1 MATNFTISAVIKAV
15 DKITGPVGAISRRLT
30 ALTAPIGRVRS
41 GLQRITQDPDFRRI
55 TGAIKNL
62 GAVALNAALNIAKM
76 SAALLAIASA
86 AAVSSFFAITKGFAD
101 AGDEAATTATKLG
114 ITTQELQ
121 KMRFAADMLDVSNET
136 LDQGMGKLSR
146 SIVMASKGAKDQ
158 VKALRLLGYTEKQ
171 IRSGKISVTE
181 ATTKLA
187 ARMEDETKAKS
198 NAIIANTLFGISYLE
213 MMPMLKAGGGAIAE
227 LAAEAERLGLV
238 MDEQAIKSAEQYDD
252 ANKRL
257 RYSLMGVRNAI
268 GSHLIPLLNPLING
282 LKDWI
287 VANRELI
294 AQKFTDFILALSAA
308 LKDINWRAVLDGIS
322 TLANGL
328 AKLVEHINV
337 VKWALI
343 AFATM
348 AVAPGIFA
356 VLNLAKAIALPLVA
370 AIGNFIIGIRAGMGV
385 MGAFNAVMAANPIGL
400 LVIGITALIA
410 ALTYAIMKLH
420 EIKEV
425 TGSWIE
431 AFKVALTGLGAL
443 IAETLL
449 APLQGVLKIL
459 ESAFNLFG
467 NAPDWLK
474 KSANFS
480 VSDYFS
486 NKMAEGMGPNAG
498 TANTSG
504 LRNPA
509 AAQTNK
515 AEANVVVDF
524 KNAPKGTRVESDV
537 KGKGM
542 NLGVDVGYQT
552 GGAI

>member
-198 NAIIANTLFGISYLE
+198 NAIIANTLFGKSYLE

-257 RYSLMGVRNAI
+257 QYSLMGVRNAI
-268 GSHLIPLLNPLING
+268 GAQLIPLLNPLING

-348 AVAPGIFA
+348 AVAPGILA
-356 VLNLAKAIALPLVA
+356 IWNLAKAIALPLVA
-370 AIGNFIIGIRAGMGV
+370 ALGNFAIGIRAGMGV
-385 MGAFNAVMAANPIGL
+385 MAAFNAVLAANPVGVAIAA
-400 LVIGITALIA
+400 ITALAAAAYLIYENWEPIA
-410 ALTYAIMKLH
+410 KFFDDLFGGIGQKFDALVGK
-420 EIKEV
+420 IKS
-425 TGSWIE
+425 GIE
-431 AFKVALTGLGAL
+431 AISNGFAAIKNGFSSITNGNAL
-443 IAETLL
+443 ETISK
-449 APLQGVLKIL
+449 GYDV
-459 ESAFNLFG
+459 LFG
-467 NAPDWLK
+467 KKEQAAP
-474 KSANFS
+474 A
-480 VSDYFS
+480 
-486 NKMAEGMGPNAG
+486 
-498 TANTSG
+498 ANTSG

>member
-30 ALTAPIGRVRS
+30 ALTAPIGKVRS
-41 GLQRITQDPDFRRI
+41 SLQRITQDPDFRRI

-198 NAIIANTLFGISYLE
+198 NAIIANTLFGKSYLE

-257 RYSLMGVRNAI
+257 QYSLMGVRNAI
-268 GSHLIPLLNPLING
+268 GAQLIPLLNPLING

-348 AVAPGIFA
+348 AVAPGILA
-356 VLNLAKAIALPLVA
+356 IWNLAKAIALPLVA
-370 AIGNFIIGIRAGMGV
+370 ALGNFAIGIRAGMGV
-385 MGAFNAVMAANPIGL
+385 MAAFNAVLAANPVGVAIAA
-400 LVIGITALIA
+400 ITALAAAAYLIYENWEPIAKFFDDLFGGIGQKFDALVGKIKSGIEAISNGFA
-410 ALTYAIMKLH
+410 ALKNGFSSITN
-420 EIKEV
+420 
-425 TGSWIE
+425 GN
-431 AFKVALTGLGAL
+431 AL
-443 IAETLL
+443 ETMSK
-449 APLQGVLKIL
+449 GYDV
-459 ESAFNLFG
+459 LFG
-467 NAPDWLK
+467 KKEQAAP
-474 KSANFS
+474 A
-480 VSDYFS
+480 
-486 NKMAEGMGPNAG
+486 
-498 TANTSG
+498 ANTSG

>member
-30 ALTAPIGRVRS
+30 ALTAPIGKVRS
-41 GLQRITQDPDFRRI
+41 SLQRITQDPDFRRI

-198 NAIIANTLFGISYLE
+198 NAIIANTLFGKSYLE

-257 RYSLMGVRNAI
+257 QYSLMGVRNAI
-268 GSHLIPLLNPLING
+268 GAQLIPLLNPLING

-348 AVAPGIFA
+348 AVAPGILA
-356 VLNLAKAIALPLVA
+356 IWNLAKAIALPLVA
-370 AIGNFIIGIRAGMGV
+370 ALGNFAIGIRAGMGV
-385 MGAFNAVMAANPIGL
+385 MAAFNAVLAANPVGVAIAA
-400 LVIGITALIA
+400 ITALAAAAYLIYENWEPIAKFFDDLFGGIWQKFDALVGKIKSGIEAISNGFA
-410 ALTYAIMKLH
+410 ALKNGFSSITN
-420 EIKEV
+420 
-425 TGSWIE
+425 GN
-431 AFKVALTGLGAL
+431 AL
-443 IAETLL
+443 ETMSK
-449 APLQGVLKIL
+449 GYDV
-459 ESAFNLFG
+459 LFG
-467 NAPDWLK
+467 KKEQAAP
-474 KSANFS
+474 A
-480 VSDYFS
+480 
-486 NKMAEGMGPNAG
+486 
-498 TANTSG
+498 ANTSG